1 MDREQ
6 SEDEEKKRRAEAT
19 AGEEAE
25 ADEDREDVKHAQDV
39 VKEVRRPEE
48 QRGGDPEGR
57 EVSKIVQL
65 GA

>member
-1 MDREQ
+1 MNEEQ
-6 SEDEEKKRRAEAT
+6 PGDEEKERSAEAT

-39 VKEVRRPEE
+39 VKEVGRPEE
-48 QRGGDPEGR
+48 QGGGDPEGR
-57 EVSKIVQL
+57 EVGKVVQL